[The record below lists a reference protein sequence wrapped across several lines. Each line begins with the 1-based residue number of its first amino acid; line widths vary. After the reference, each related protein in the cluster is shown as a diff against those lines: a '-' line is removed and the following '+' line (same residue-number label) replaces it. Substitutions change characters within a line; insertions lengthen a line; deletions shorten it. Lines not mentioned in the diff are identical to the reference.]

1 MTYQLILFD
10 VDSTL
15 IEQEVI
21 DLLASKTDHGA
32 IVSDITRRAMEGEID
47 FDEALR
53 ERVALLAGLPVSIIE
68 EVLQEITFTPGALD
82 LLAQL
87 RDRGFKIGAVSGGFI
102 NVLQPLFKTLQL
114 DFLRANVLEIV
125 DFHITGKVV
134 GPIVNREEKRVSLLE
149 FAGQYSIDLKQTVAV
164 GDGAND
170 VLMIEA
176 AGLGVSYR
184 GKKILNESADLVLVE
199 PRLDALL
206 YAL

>member
-87 RDRGFKIGAVSGGFI
+87 RERGFKIGAVSGGFI

-134 GPIVNREEKRVSLLE
+134 GPIVNREEKRASLLE

-199 PRLDALL
+199 PGLDALL

>member
-53 ERVALLAGLPVSIIE
+53 ERVELLAGLPVSIIE

-102 NVLQPLFKTLQL
+102 YVLQPLFKTLQL

>member
-53 ERVALLAGLPVSIIE
+53 ERVALLAGLSVSIIE

-82 LLAQL
+82 LLTQL
-87 RDRGFKIGAVSGGFI
+87 RERGFKVGAVSGGFI

-134 GPIVNREEKRVSLLE
+134 GPIVNREEKRAALLE

-206 YAL
+206 HAL

>member
-87 RDRGFKIGAVSGGFI
+87 RERGFKIGAVSGGFI
-102 NVLQPLFKTLQL
+102 NVLKPLFETLQL
-114 DFLRANVLEIV
+114 DFLKANVLEIV
-125 DFHITGKVV
+125 DLHLTGKVV
-134 GPIVNREEKRVSLLE
+134 GPIVNREEKRAALLE

-170 VLMIEA
+170 LLMIEA

-184 GKKILNESADLVLVE
+184 GKKILNEAADLILVE
-199 PRLDALL
+199 PGLDALL
-206 YAL
+206 SAL